1 METQNTSKSA
11 DEFICEK
18 CNFKCSKRGDYNRH
32 LATGKHKRINL
43 ETKKTSF
50 TSHQFVCDCG
60 KEYKNRDGLWKH
72 KRKCFPVKTP
82 EETPE
87 KVQHEAPM
95 SESSHTEIMK
105 AFMKDNRDMMVSMVQ
120 NMITANKEMVVDLV
134 PKLQPHITNNTNN
147 TNINVN
153 MFLNEQCKD
162 AINFTDFV
170 ERIEVS
176 HDDLENNAQLGFVN
190 GISKIIRDNLQQL
203 TLYER
208 PIHCTDVKRETLYI
222 KDADEWQ
229 KQSNEK
235 LHTAIQEV
243 SRKSIGSL
251 LEWKQTN
258 KDENI
263 DSDFSQLCMN
273 IQKES
278 MAGYNKDNYYS
289 KIVQNIAK
297 DSKLDMTKE

>member
-1 METQNTSKSA
+1 MPKNAEKFTCK
-11 DEFICEK
+11 K
-18 CNFKCSKRGDYNRH
+18 CNFTCSKQSNFLIH
-32 LATGKHKRINL
+32 LSTEKHKRITL
-43 ETKKTSF
+43 ETTPSSNNKF
-50 TSHQFVCDCG
+50 ICDCG
-60 KEYKNRDGLWKH
+60 NVYKYASGLSKH
-72 KRKCFPVKTP
+72 KKKCFP
-82 EETPE
+82 E
-87 KVQHEAPM
+87 KASKMPQEDTM
-95 SESSHTEIMK
+95 TESSQTEIMK
-105 AFMKDNRDMMVSMVQ
+105 AFMKDNRDMMISMVQ